1 MKKKKIILILIII
14 ILMLIPIPT
23 KLKDGTSTEYKAL
36 LYSITKYHII
46 NQDSIKGYDD
56 GFKIKILGITIYDNI
71 NTYLTAEHV
80 INIRSNEKI
89 IKAETGSFCYKSG
102 ECVDKIDFQD
112 FNYDII
118 SSYYENKLSIE
129 NLDGM
134 IKSVE
139 LFDYQ
144 TKKYIDMTIKY
155 SNDYIITPKVNGM
168 YIFKI
173 NADYEGKDISYYFM
187 SEIRKTNKLYQDKP

>member
-1 MKKKKIILILIII
+1 MKKKKIILIII

-23 KLKDGTSTEYKAL
+23 KLKDGTSTEYNAL

-56 GFKIKILGITIYDNI
+56 GFKIKILGMTIYDNI

-80 INIRSNEKI
+80 INIRSNDKI

-129 NLDGM
+129 NLKGT

-187 SEIRKTNKLYQDKP
+187 SEIRKNK

>member
-23 KLKDGTSTEYKAL
+23 KLKDGSSTEYKAL

-80 INIRSNEKI
+80 INIRSNDKI

-102 ECVDKIDFQD
+102 ECVDKIDFQE

-155 SNDYIITPKVNGM
+155 TNDYIITPKINGI

-187 SEIRKTNKLYQDKP
+187 SEIRKNK

>member
-71 NTYLTAEHV
+71 KTYLTAEHV
-80 INIRSNEKI
+80 INIRSNDKI

-155 SNDYIITPKVNGM
+155 TNDYIITPKINGI

-187 SEIRKTNKLYQDKP
+187 SEIRKNK

>member
-23 KLKDGTSTEYKAL
+23 KLKDGSSTEYKAL

-80 INIRSNEKI
+80 INIRSNDKI

-129 NLDGM
+129 NLEGT

-155 SNDYIITPKVNGM
+155 SNDYIITPKINGI

-187 SEIRKTNKLYQDKP
+187 SEIRKNK

>member
-1 MKKKKIILILIII
+1 MKKKKIIPILIII

-23 KLKDGTSTEYKAL
+23 KLKDGTSTEYKSL

-56 GFKIKILGITIYDNI
+56 GFKIKILGITSYDNI

-80 INIRSNEKI
+80 INIRSNDKI

-129 NLDGM
+129 NLEGT

-155 SNDYIITPKVNGM
+155 TNDYIITPKVNGM

-187 SEIRKTNKLYQDKP
+187 SEIRENK

>member
-46 NQDSIKGYDD
+46 NQDSIKDYDD

-80 INIRSNEKI
+80 INIRSNDKI

-118 SSYYENKLSIE
+118 SSFYENKLSIE

-155 SNDYIITPKVNGM
+155 TNDYIITPKVNGM

-187 SEIRKTNKLYQDKP
+187 SEIRKNK

>member
-56 GFKIKILGITIYDNI
+56 GFKIKILGMTIYDNI

-80 INIRSNEKI
+80 ISIRSNDKI

-129 NLDGM
+129 NLEGT

-155 SNDYIITPKVNGM
+155 TNDYIITPKVNGM

-187 SEIRKTNKLYQDKP
+187 SEIRENK

>member
-1 MKKKKIILILIII
+1 MKKKKIVLILIII

-80 INIRSNEKI
+80 INIRSNDKI

-118 SSYYENKLSIE
+118 SSFYENKLSIE

-155 SNDYIITPKVNGM
+155 TNDYIITPKVNGM

-187 SEIRKTNKLYQDKP
+187 SEIRKNK

>member
-80 INIRSNEKI
+80 ISIRSNDKI

-118 SSYYENKLSIE
+118 SSHYENKLSIE
-129 NLDGM
+129 NLDGT

-144 TKKYIDMTIKY
+144 AKKYIDTAIKY
-155 SNDYIITPKVNGM
+155 TNDYIITPKVNGM

-187 SEIRKTNKLYQDKP
+187 SEIRKNK

>member
-36 LYSITKYHII
+36 LYSVTKYHII

-80 INIRSNEKI
+80 INIRSNDKI

-187 SEIRKTNKLYQDKP
+187 SEIRKTNKLY

>member
-80 INIRSNEKI
+80 INIRSNDRI

-112 FNYDII
+112 FKYDII

-129 NLDGM
+129 NLEGT

-155 SNDYIITPKVNGM
+155 SNDYIITPKINGI

-187 SEIRKTNKLYQDKP
+187 SEVRKNK

>member
-80 INIRSNEKI
+80 INIRSNDKI

-102 ECVDKIDFQD
+102 KCVDKIDFQD

-129 NLDGM
+129 NLDGT

-155 SNDYIITPKVNGM
+155 TNDYIITPKVNGI

-187 SEIRKTNKLYQDKP
+187 SEIRKNK

>member
-36 LYSITKYHII
+36 LNSITKYHII

-80 INIRSNEKI
+80 INIRSNDKI

-118 SSYYENKLSIE
+118 SSFYENKLSIE

-155 SNDYIITPKVNGM
+155 TNDYIITPKVNGM

-187 SEIRKTNKLYQDKP
+187 SEIRKNK

>member
-23 KLKDGTSTEYKAL
+23 KLKDGSSTEYKAL

-80 INIRSNEKI
+80 INIRSNDKI

-129 NLDGM
+129 NLDGT

-155 SNDYIITPKVNGM
+155 SNDYIITPKINGI

-187 SEIRKTNKLYQDKP
+187 SEIRKNK

>member
-23 KLKDGTSTEYKAL
+23 KLKDGTSTEYKSL

-80 INIRSNEKI
+80 INIRSNDKI

-129 NLDGM
+129 NLDGT

-155 SNDYIITPKVNGM
+155 SNDYIITPKVNGI

-187 SEIRKTNKLYQDKP
+187 SEIRKNK

>member
-80 INIRSNEKI
+80 INIRSNDKI

-173 NADYEGKDISYYFM
+173 NADYEGKDINYYFM
-187 SEIRKTNKLYQDKP
+187 SEIRKNK

>member
-80 INIRSNEKI
+80 INIRSNDKI

-155 SNDYIITPKVNGM
+155 TNDYIITPKVNGI

-187 SEIRKTNKLYQDKP
+187 SEIRKNK

>member
-1 MKKKKIILILIII
+1 MKKKKIIPILIII
-14 ILMLIPIPT
+14 ILMLIPIST

-56 GFKIKILGITIYDNI
+56 GFKIKILGKTIYDNI

-80 INIRSNEKI
+80 ISIRSNDKI

-155 SNDYIITPKVNGM
+155 TNDYIITPKVNGM

-187 SEIRKTNKLYQDKP
+187 SEIRENK

>member
-80 INIRSNEKI
+80 INIRSNDKI

-187 SEIRKTNKLYQDKP
+187 SEIRKTNKLY

>member
-80 INIRSNEKI
+80 INIRSNDKI

-118 SSYYENKLSIE
+118 SSHYKNKLSIE
-129 NLDGM
+129 NLDGT

-144 TKKYIDMTIKY
+144 AKKYIDMTIKY
-155 SNDYIITPKVNGM
+155 TNDYIITPKVNGM

-187 SEIRKTNKLYQDKP
+187 SEIKKNKWIIPR

>member
-1 MKKKKIILILIII
+1 MKKKKIILIII

-23 KLKDGTSTEYKAL
+23 KLKDGTSTELKAL

-80 INIRSNEKI
+80 ISIRSNDKI

-118 SSYYENKLSIE
+118 SSHYENKLSIE
-129 NLDGM
+129 NLDGT

-144 TKKYIDMTIKY
+144 AKKYIDTAIKY
-155 SNDYIITPKVNGM
+155 TNDYIITPKVNGM

-187 SEIRKTNKLYQDKP
+187 SEIRKNK

>member
-80 INIRSNEKI
+80 INIRSNDKI

-118 SSYYENKLSIE
+118 FSYYENKLSIE

>member
-80 INIRSNEKI
+80 ISIRSNDKI

-118 SSYYENKLSIE
+118 SSHYENKLSIE
-129 NLDGM
+129 NLDGT

-144 TKKYIDMTIKY
+144 TKKYIDTAIKY
-155 SNDYIITPKVNGM
+155 TNDYIITPKVNGM

-173 NADYEGKDISYYFM
+173 NTDYEGKDISYYFM
-187 SEIRKTNKLYQDKP
+187 SEIRKNK

>member
-56 GFKIKILGITIYDNI
+56 GFKIKILGIPIYDNI

-80 INIRSNEKI
+80 INIRSNDKI

-187 SEIRKTNKLYQDKP
+187 SEIRKNK

>member
-71 NTYLTAEHV
+71 NKYLTAEHV
-80 INIRSNEKI
+80 INIRSNDKI

-187 SEIRKTNKLYQDKP
+187 SEIRKNK

>member
-23 KLKDGTSTEYKAL
+23 KLKDGSSTEYKAL

-80 INIRSNEKI
+80 INIRSNDKI
-89 IKAETGSFCYKSG
+89 IKEETGSFCYKSG

-155 SNDYIITPKVNGM
+155 TNDYIITPKINGI

-187 SEIRKTNKLYQDKP
+187 SEIRKNK

>member
-1 MKKKKIILILIII
+1 MKKKKIILIII

-80 INIRSNEKI
+80 INIRSNDKI

-155 SNDYIITPKVNGM
+155 TNDYIITPKVNGM

-173 NADYEGKDISYYFM
+173 NADYEGKDINYYFM
-187 SEIRKTNKLYQDKP
+187 SEIRKNK

>member
-23 KLKDGTSTEYKAL
+23 KLKDGSSTEYKAL

-80 INIRSNEKI
+80 INIRSNDKI

-118 SSYYENKLSIE
+118 SPYYENKLSIE
-129 NLDGM
+129 NLDGT

-144 TKKYIDMTIKY
+144 TKRYIDMTIKY
-155 SNDYIITPKVNGM
+155 TNDYIITPKINGI

-187 SEIRKTNKLYQDKP
+187 SEIRKNK

>member
-14 ILMLIPIPT
+14 ILLMLIPIPT

-80 INIRSNEKI
+80 INIRSNDKI

-187 SEIRKTNKLYQDKP
+187 SEIRKNK

>member
-80 INIRSNEKI
+80 INIRSNDKI

-187 SEIRKTNKLYQDKP
+187 TEIRKTNKLYQDKP

>member
-80 INIRSNEKI
+80 INIRSNDKI

-102 ECVDKIDFQD
+102 ECIDKIDFQD
-112 FNYDII
+112 FNNDII

-129 NLDGM
+129 NLDGT

-155 SNDYIITPKVNGM
+155 TNDYIITPKVNGI

-187 SEIRKTNKLYQDKP
+187 SEIRKNK

>member
-36 LYSITKYHII
+36 LYSVTKYHII

-80 INIRSNEKI
+80 INIRSNDKI

-155 SNDYIITPKVNGM
+155 TNDYIITPKVNGM

-187 SEIRKTNKLYQDKP
+187 SEIRKNK

>member
-80 INIRSNEKI
+80 INIRSNDKI

-129 NLDGM
+129 NLDCM

-187 SEIRKTNKLYQDKP
+187 SEIRKNK

>member
-1 MKKKKIILILIII
+1 MKKKKIILIII

-80 INIRSNEKI
+80 INIRSNDKI

-129 NLDGM
+129 NLDGT

-155 SNDYIITPKVNGM
+155 TNDYIITPKVNGI

-187 SEIRKTNKLYQDKP
+187 SEIRKNK

>member
-23 KLKDGTSTEYKAL
+23 KLKDGTSTEYNAL

-80 INIRSNEKI
+80 INIRSNDKI

-173 NADYEGKDISYYFM
+173 NADYEGKDINYYFM
-187 SEIRKTNKLYQDKP
+187 SEIRKNK

>member
-36 LYSITKYHII
+36 LYSVTKYHII

-80 INIRSNEKI
+80 INIRSNDKI

-173 NADYEGKDISYYFM
+173 NVDYEGKDISYYFM
-187 SEIRKTNKLYQDKP
+187 SEIRKNK

>member
-1 MKKKKIILILIII
+1 MKKKKIILIII

-80 INIRSNEKI
+80 INIRSNNKI

-102 ECVDKIDFQD
+102 ECVDKIDFQE

-129 NLDGM
+129 NLDGT

-155 SNDYIITPKVNGM
+155 TNDYIITPKINGI

-187 SEIRKTNKLYQDKP
+187 SEIRKNK

>member
-23 KLKDGTSTEYKAL
+23 KLKDGSSTEYKAL

-80 INIRSNEKI
+80 INIRSNDKI

-129 NLDGM
+129 NLDGT

-155 SNDYIITPKVNGM
+155 SNDYIITPKINGM

-187 SEIRKTNKLYQDKP
+187 SEIRKNK

>member
-80 INIRSNEKI
+80 INIRSNDKI

-118 SSYYENKLSIE
+118 SSFYENKLSIE

-155 SNDYIITPKVNGM
+155 TNDYIITPKVNGM

-173 NADYEGKDISYYFM
+173 NADYEGKDINYCFM
-187 SEIRKTNKLYQDKP
+187 SEIRKNK